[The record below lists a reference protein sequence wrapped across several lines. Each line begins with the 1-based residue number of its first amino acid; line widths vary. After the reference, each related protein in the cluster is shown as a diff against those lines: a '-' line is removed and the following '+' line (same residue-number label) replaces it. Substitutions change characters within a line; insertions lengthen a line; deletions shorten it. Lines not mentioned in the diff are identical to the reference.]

1 MSVYF
6 HFTDAAP
13 GGRALSL
20 FCLHQKLPGGMQ
32 AVPVGA
38 AEGGAAA
45 EGQGLPPVIPQAGG
59 AQEVAVAVLLIGED
73 PGKISVLRQKEWLR
87 DGLLAAAAAVL
98 PAHGGVPALLPEG
111 AETPALR
118 LGADARPDLGIAGD
132 EAEEVPALRH
142 ILRLRLPAETGP
154 LPAFAGEE
162 DPAFRIAQGRPLPS
176 MRKRERS
183 PAGERSLSLF
193 FGIFRGNPAQ

>member
-73 PGKISVLRQKEWLR
+73 PGEISVLRQKEWLW

-98 PAHGGVPALLPEG
+98 PAHGRVPALLPEG

-118 LGADARPDLGIAGD
+118 LGADARPGLGIAGD

-142 ILRLRLPAETGP
+142 ILRLRLPAEGQQHAAAIP
-154 LPAFAGEE
+154 AEEEVCQLRACQSGSVHEKPPFPRQRPGRSPRLP
-162 DPAFRIAQGRPLPS
+162 GRKILPS
-176 MRKRERS
+176 
-183 PAGERSLSLF
+183 G
-193 FGIFRGNPAQ
+193 